1 MAVKAM
7 LCAELWPHQ
16 IPDPA
21 LGTPGLEQ
29 EGEDSQ
35 SQEGTRFRQELLSRP
50 ALGTLYTW
58 EQRKD
63 A

>member
-1 MAVKAM
+1 MQDLESPLSSEVCPVGVGREEMAVKAM

-21 LGTPGLEQ
+21 LGTPGLGQ

-35 SQEGTRFRQELLSRP
+35 SV
-50 ALGTLYTW
+50 LGGNSL
-58 EQRKD
+58 
-63 A
+63 